1 MNMFTW
7 NWGIW
12 NKRRKGQVEE
22 YYEGVLHLANWLHII
37 KAIDMYF
44 TTIFDARLFPHL
56 RLTIVN
62 MK

>member
-1 MNMFTW
+1 MNRFTW

-12 NKRRKGQVEE
+12 SKMKKWQMEE
-22 YYEGVLHLANWLHII
+22 YYERVLHLANWLHII

-44 TTIFDARLFPHL
+44 TIIFHARLFPHS
-56 RLTIVN
+56 RLTIAN